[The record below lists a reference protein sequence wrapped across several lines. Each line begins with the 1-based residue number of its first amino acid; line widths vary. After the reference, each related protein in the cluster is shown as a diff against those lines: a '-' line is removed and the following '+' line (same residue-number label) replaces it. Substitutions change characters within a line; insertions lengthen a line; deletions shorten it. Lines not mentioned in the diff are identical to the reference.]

1 MKNNISDVFFKYNLV
16 VYKFLNL
23 KKEHTVRILLGILLA
38 SFLFSICM
46 IFLNYDNLFSKRVF
60 YFHSSKG
67 FVANLRY
74 LRDGKILKDNLD
86 LLVKDFLLGS
96 NEGFSFGF
104 SLSDTRFLYSFLNNG
119 VYYINLSREFY
130 DSFNNDDY
138 HESYGS
144 FDVKVNLFAVSLIK
158 TIRFNYPG
166 KAEKLV
172 ILVEGCMLREQS

>member
-1 MKNNISDVFFKYNLV
+1 MKNNISDVFFKYNAV
-16 VYKFLNL
+16 IYEFLNS
-23 KKEHTVRILLGILLA
+23 KKKYIVKVLLGFLAA

-46 IFLNYDNLFSKRVF
+46 VFLNYDNLFSKKVF

-74 LRDGKILKDNLD
+74 LKDKKKIKDNLD

-104 SLSDTRFLYSFLNNG
+104 LLSDARFLYSFLENG

-130 DSFNNDDY
+130 DSFNNGDY
-138 HESYGS
+138 NES
-144 FDVKVNLFAVSLIK
+144 FDVKVNLFAMSLIK
-158 TIRFNYPG
+158 TMRFNYPG
-166 KAEKLV
+166 KIKKLA
-172 ILVEGCMLREQS
+172 ILIEGCILKEQS

>member
-1 MKNNISDVFFKYNLV
+1 MKNNISDIFFKYNAV
-16 VYKFLNL
+16 IYEFLNS
-23 KKEHTVRILLGILLA
+23 KKEYMVKVLSGVLAA

-46 IFLNYDNLFSKRVF
+46 VFLNYDNLFSKKVF

-74 LRDGKILKDNLD
+74 LKDKKNLKDNLD

-104 SLSDTRFLYSFLNNG
+104 LLSDARFLYSFLENG

-130 DSFNNDDY
+130 DSFNSGDY
-138 HESYGS
+138 NESYES
-144 FDVKVNLFAVSLIK
+144 FDVKVNLFAMSLIK
-158 TIRFNYPG
+158 TMRFNYPG
-166 KAEKLV
+166 KIKKLV
-172 ILVEGCMLREQS
+172 ILIEGCILKEQS